1 MSAGRNAQEGWPH
14 ARRQRRHSGHA
25 VPAETHRRPPHRPIE
40 HRCHSNHQARLASA
54 TRRQHCRVPVPSKGI
69 SGVAG
74 RSSGLSRCSRRP
86 VSSGVPSLG
95 GIAVLVNRYSISIRN
110 SPCWSQTL
118 LIAAPKK
125 LINRDNLGTTCAWC
139 RLALTSNTSEV
150 AKARRFGKLVRLSG
164 PRASSDTLQ
173 TTSAGH
179 PMRSG
184 RAALSAGIH
193 GKARSSCEGFP

>member
-1 MSAGRNAQEGWPH
+1 MIATAAQPSRAMTIVLWVLRVLV
-14 ARRQRRHSGHA
+14 AALFLLAAFAKLSGQQMMIDEFGMLS
-25 VPAETHRRPPHRPIE
+25 VGQWFRYI
-40 HRCHSNHQARLASA
+40 
-54 TRRQHCRVPVPSKGI
+54 V
-69 SGVAG
+69 
-74 RSSGLSRCSRRP
+74 GLMEL
-86 VSSGVPSLG
+86 LG

-125 LINRDNLGTTCAWC
+125 LINRDNWGTTCAWC